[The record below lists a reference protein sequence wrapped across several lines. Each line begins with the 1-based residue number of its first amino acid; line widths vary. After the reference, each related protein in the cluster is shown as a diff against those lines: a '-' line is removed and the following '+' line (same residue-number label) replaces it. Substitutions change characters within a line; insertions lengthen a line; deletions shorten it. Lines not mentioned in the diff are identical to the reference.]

1 MDEVVRL
8 IEAEIPRLRRYARVL
23 LRRRPDAADD
33 LVQDTILRGIEK
45 MHLFASG
52 TNLRAWL
59 FTVMHN
65 QYVNSIRRATRHG
78 HEIEVEKVHLSAPP
92 TQTAS
97 LELRDLER
105 AIDRLPDEQRI
116 TLLLIGLEGMK
127 YEEVAQICSVPIGTV
142 RSRLSRAREELRRML
157 DGADD
162 VPRMPPSLRPADA
175 ETDPGVEEG
184 ERGAAWHLS
193 AVELR
198 TTAAPVAAAAEPRS
212 SRRPAASLVRLPVA
226 GTLSPPRRRNGHAA
240 HIEE

>member
-127 YEEVAQICSVPIGTV
+127 YEEVAQICNVPIGTV
-142 RSRLSRAREELRRML
+142 RSRLSRARDELRRML

-162 VPRMPPSLRPADA
+162 ARIPPSLPPPVD
-175 ETDPGVEEG
+175 ETEVEAKEG
-184 ERGAAWHLS
+184 KRGEVWQVH

-198 TTAAPVAAAAEPRS
+198 GTTDPVSTAAAPRRS
-212 SRRPAASLVRLPVA
+212 VASLHHLPVP
-226 GTLSPPRRRNGHAA
+226 GTLSPPPRRGRPAA
-240 HIEE
+240 HVKE

>member
-78 HEIEVEKVHLSAPP
+78 YEIEVEKVHLSAPP

-116 TLLLIGLEGMK
+116 TLLLIGLEGLK
-127 YEEVAQICSVPIGTV
+127 YEEVAQICNVPIGTV
-142 RSRLSRAREELRRML
+142 RSRLSRARDELRRML

-162 VPRMPPSLRPADA
+162 APPIPPSLTPPGD
-175 ETDPGVEEG
+175 ETDVEVNEG
-184 ERGAAWHLS
+184 KRGCIWEVRSMEPHGTTDPLS
-193 AVELR
+193 
-198 TTAAPVAAAAEPRS
+198 TTAAP
-212 SRRPAASLVRLPVA
+212 RRPMASRDRLPVSGA
-226 GTLSPPRRRNGHAA
+226 LSPPLRRSGPVARFD
-240 HIEE
+240 E

>member
-127 YEEVAQICSVPIGTV
+127 YDQVAEICNVPIGTV

-157 DGADD
+157 EGESDALSLPHPRRVAKDRDQAAVWRLTAVDLEQTIDPCARASERSSLRRALADGA
-162 VPRMPPSLRPADA
+162 RLADA
-175 ETDPGVEEG
+175 A
-184 ERGAAWHLS
+184 ERL
-193 AVELR
+193 
-198 TTAAPVAAAAEPRS
+198 TAPPRRR
-212 SRRPAASLVRLPVA
+212 SRRPAAVV
-226 GTLSPPRRRNGHAA
+226 
-240 HIEE
+240 EE

>member
-78 HEIEVEKVHLSAPP
+78 HEIEVEKVHLSAPA

-127 YEEVAQICSVPIGTV
+127 YEEVAQICNVPIGTV

-162 VPRMPPSLRPADA
+162 EPRVPPCLRPMGAEADADA
-175 ETDPGVEEG
+175 EKG
-184 ERGAAWHLS
+184 ERGGVWHVS

-198 TTAAPVAAAAEPRS
+198 TSAALVSNAAEPRS
-212 SRRPAASLVRLPVA
+212 SRRPATNLVRLPVP
-226 GTLSPPRRRNGHAA
+226 GTLSSRRRNGHTA
-240 HIEE
+240 HVEE

>member
-78 HEIEVEKVHLSAPP
+78 HEIEVEKVHLSAPA

-105 AIDRLPDEQRI
+105 AIDRLPDEQRV

-127 YEEVAQICSVPIGTV
+127 YEEVAQICNVPIGTV

-162 VPRMPPSLRPADA
+162 GPRVRPHDD
-175 ETDPGVEEG
+175 EDGDVKEG
-184 ERGAAWHLS
+184 KRDRAWDVS
-193 AVELR
+193 AMELR
-198 TTAAPVAAAAEPRS
+198 TTAAPVAETAKSRS
-212 SRRPAASLVRLPVA
+212 SRRPLASLVRLPVP
-226 GTLSPPRRRNGHAA
+226 GTLSPSRRRNGHAA
-240 HIEE
+240 RIEE

>member
-78 HEIEVEKVHLSAPP
+78 QEIEVEKVHLSAPA

-127 YEEVAQICSVPIGTV
+127 YEEVAQICNVPIGTV

-157 DGADD
+157 DGAEG
-162 VPRMPPSLRPADA
+162 SLRLPPALQSTGA
-175 ETDPGVEEG
+175 ETDAEVNEEDRGGV
-184 ERGAAWHLS
+184 WHVD
-193 AVELR
+193 AVPLR
-198 TTAAPVAAAAEPRS
+198 APAPVSNATAPRS
-212 SRRPAASLVRLPVA
+212 SRRPAATLVRLPVPR
-226 GTLSPPRRRNGHAA
+226 TLSTSRRRSGHPA
-240 HIEE
+240 HVEE

>member
-78 HEIEVEKVHLSAPP
+78 HEIEVEKVHLSAPA

-127 YEEVAQICSVPIGTV
+127 YEEVAQICNVPIGTV
-142 RSRLSRAREELRRML
+142 RSRLSRARDELRRML

-162 VPRMPPSLRPADA
+162 APCVPPSLPPTDD
-175 ETDPGVEEG
+175 ETDADTTEGKRGGVW
-184 ERGAAWHLS
+184 RVR

-198 TTAAPVAAAAEPRS
+198 GTTDPVSTTAAP
-212 SRRPAASLVRLPVA
+212 RRPLASLHRLPVPVRV
-226 GTLSPPRRRNGHAA
+226 SPSRRRQGHAA
-240 HIEE
+240 HFEE

>member
-78 HEIEVEKVHLSAPP
+78 QEIEVEKVHLSAPP
-92 TQTAS
+92 TQMAS
-97 LELRDLER
+97 LELRDLEQ
-105 AIDRLPDEQRI
+105 AIDRLPDEQRV
-116 TLLLIGLEGMK
+116 TLLLIGLEGLK
-127 YEEVAQICSVPIGTV
+127 YEEVAKICNVPIGTV

-162 VPRMPPSLRPADA
+162 APPSLRPPGDQTGA
-175 ETDPGVEEG
+175 EVKEG
-184 ERGAAWHLS
+184 ERDGVWHVR

-198 TTAAPVAAAAEPRS
+198 ATAAAASKAAEPC
-212 SRRPAASLVRLPVA
+212 RPVASVVRLPA
-226 GTLSPPRRRNGHAA
+226 PGTLSPSRRRNGHAA
-240 HIEE
+240 LCEE

>member
-45 MHLFASG
+45 MHLFTSG

-78 HEIEVEKVHLSAPP
+78 QEIEIEKVHLSAPP
-92 TQTAS
+92 VQTAS

-127 YEEVAQICSVPIGTV
+127 YEEVAQICNVPIGTV

-157 DGADD
+157 DGAGDA
-162 VPRMPPSLRPADA
+162 PASLRGPGAESEADA
-175 ETDPGVEEG
+175 EVWQI
-184 ERGAAWHLS
+184 R
-193 AVELR
+193 AVELHR
-198 TTAAPVAAAAEPRS
+198 TADPPSPAQPHSRRRCVASGERVPMPGALSPSPR
-212 SRRPAASLVRLPVA
+212 RDRPAALL
-226 GTLSPPRRRNGHAA
+226 
-240 HIEE
+240 EE

>member
-65 QYVNSIRRATRHG
+65 QYVNSVRRATRHG
-78 HEIEVEKVHLSAPP
+78 QEIEVEKVHLSAPA

-116 TLLLIGLEGMK
+116 TLLLIGLEGLK
-127 YEEVAQICSVPIGTV
+127 YEEVAQICNVPVGTV

-157 DGADD
+157 DGAGDT
-162 VPRMPPSLRPADA
+162 PASLGGPGA
-175 ETDPGVEEG
+175 ESETEVQNGK
-184 ERGAAWHLS
+184 RATAWQIHS
-193 AVELR
+193 VELHK
-198 TTAAPVAAAAEPRS
+198 TADPPNPAGPRS
-212 SRRPAASLVRLPVA
+212 CRRSVVSGELVPVP
-226 GTLSPPRRRNGHAA
+226 GTLSPSPRRNRPTARL
-240 HIEE
+240 EE

>member
-65 QYVNSIRRATRHG
+65 QYVNSIRRVTRHG
-78 HEIEVEKVHLSAPP
+78 QEIEVDKVHLSAPP

-127 YEEVAQICSVPIGTV
+127 YEEVAKICNVPIGTV

-157 DGADD
+157 DGGGDA
-162 VPRMPPSLRPADA
+162 PRVPPSLRLPGDQTGA
-175 ETDPGVEEG
+175 EVKGEERAGV
-184 ERGAAWHLS
+184 RQIR
-193 AVELR
+193 AVELHK
-198 TTAAPVAAAAEPRS
+198 TVAPH
-212 SRRPAASLVRLPVA
+212 L
-226 GTLSPPRRRNGHAA
+226 
-240 HIEE
+240 